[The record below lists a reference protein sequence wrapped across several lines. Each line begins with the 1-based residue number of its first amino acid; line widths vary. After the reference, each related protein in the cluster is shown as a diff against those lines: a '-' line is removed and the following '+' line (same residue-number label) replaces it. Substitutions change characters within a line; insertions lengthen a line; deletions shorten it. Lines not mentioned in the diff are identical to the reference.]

1 VSVDNG
7 LLDGGA
13 PPPVALDC
21 LWNCRVGDDG

>member
-1 VSVDNG
+1 VSG
-7 LLDGGA
+7 LLDDDAGA